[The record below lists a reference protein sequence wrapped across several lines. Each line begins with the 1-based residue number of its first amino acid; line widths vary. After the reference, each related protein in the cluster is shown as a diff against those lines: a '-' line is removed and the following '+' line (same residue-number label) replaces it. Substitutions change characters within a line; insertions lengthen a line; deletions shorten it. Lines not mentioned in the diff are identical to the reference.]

1 MSAMNNVDMRNI
13 LDELE
18 LLGNNFTDLGM
29 LIAQFLE
36 DNRPT
41 PENVNR
47 DKLVALLIVLRDL
60 AKQARDVQGEVLDLD
75 AEAFL
80 NS

>member
-1 MSAMNNVDMRNI
+1 MSAMNNVDRKNI
-13 LDELE
+13 LDKLE
-18 LLGNNFTDLGM
+18 LLGHNFTDLGM
-29 LIAQFLE
+29 LISQFLE
-36 DNRPT
+36 DNRAT

-47 DKLVALLIVLRDL
+47 DRLVALLIVLRDL

-75 AEAFL
+75 AEAFM